1 SSAALT
7 DFFTSS
13 GPLAI
18 LSIISDKCRRRHAW
32 EISTKAGLCESIPE
46 TPGSRAT
53 RKLGSKN
60 DRDSGYF
67 FDRVNA
73 ECLEVVPV
81 QKSAWGHHDPIRC
94 LPGRVCRSQLG
105 RVFACSRDNVRWSE
119 PMRVQAR
126 TESAQVLLPRDGIT

>member
-1 SSAALT
+1 MLVDGSSSAALT
-7 DFFTSS
+7 DLFTSS

-18 LSIISDKCRRRHAW
+18 LSIIADKCRRRHAW
-32 EISTKAGLCESIPE
+32 EISTEAGLCESIPE

-73 ECLEVVPV
+73 ECLEVVPG
-81 QKSAWGHHDPIRC
+81 QKSASGKLPDTYAGFGDIVPRC
-94 LPGRVCRSQLG
+94 VHSCAG
-105 RVFACSRDNVRWSE
+105 
-119 PMRVQAR
+119 
-126 TESAQVLLPRDGIT
+126 

>member
-73 ECLEVVPV
+73 ECLEVVPG
-81 QKSAWGHHDPIRC
+81 QKSASRKSDTVTPISSKPVSGQPNPQDC
-94 LPGRVCRSQLG
+94 LPTT
-105 RVFACSRDNVRWSE
+105 ACN
-119 PMRVQAR
+119 
-126 TESAQVLLPRDGIT
+126 